1 MPAKRRKKDSK
12 RLKPYHG
19 FRARTG
25 EQTLCSWTV
34 GAVPIVNRFLDRMKL
49 EEILQRHLPP
59 DDRRLKVPTTK
70 GLLLLIRNVLLSRE
84 PMYGLGEWAER
95 YAPDLLGMTTGQL
108 GKLNDDRIGRCLDR
122 LFEAATPQLIMDVV
136 RHVIQEFAVGLDEL
150 HNDSTTVSFYG
161 AYDDASEEGRRRG
174 RATPAI
180 TFGHSKA
187 RRPDL
192 KQLLYILTVTEDG
205 GVPVYFTTASGN
217 VTDDTTH
224 RATWDLMCELV
235 GNVDFLYVAD
245 CKLATSENLK
255 YIASHGGRFIS
266 ILPRTRKEDKT
277 FRQHL
282 LKDPDAIPWEHVYD
296 VHNDE
301 ELVDRLYVYGAKS
314 TSQEGFRLLWF
325 HSLRKEQRDAASR
338 RRVIERTLKELGE
351 LRERLESPNTRFRK
365 RAQVEEAVQ
374 EILTN
379 RGGEAWVRV
388 SIEEMEQETFQQA
401 TRGRPGKDTKYVR
414 KVRTRFTLSMEIDQD
429 KVLESQ
435 TTDGVFPLITNDR
448 EMTPEDVL
456 RAYKRQPLI
465 EKRFSQFKTDFE
477 VAPVCLKEVSRIQA
491 LLCIYFFALVVQ
503 TLLERHVRHAMADA
517 NEQALP
523 LYPEGR
529 ACRAPTARRVFDVFE
544 SVQRHEL
551 KRDGEVETFVTE
563 LTSVQRDLLALLRL
577 DHRSFGR

>member
-1 MPAKRRKKDSK
+1 MPAKRRKKGSK

-136 RHVIQEFAVGLDEL
+136 RHVVEEFAVGLDEL

-245 CKLATSENLK
+245 CKLATSENLQ

-351 LRERLESPNTRFRK
+351 LRERLESPKTRFRK

-374 EILTN
+374 GILTN

-491 LLCIYFFALVVQ
+491 LLCIYFFALLVQ

-517 NEQALP
+517 KEQALP

-551 KRDGEVETFVTE
+551 KRDSEVETFVTE

>member
-1 MPAKRRKKDSK
+1 
-12 RLKPYHG
+12 
-19 FRARTG
+19 
-25 EQTLCSWTV
+25 
-34 GAVPIVNRFLDRMKL
+34 
-49 EEILQRHLPP
+49 
-59 DDRRLKVPTTK
+59 
-70 GLLLLIRNVLLSRE
+70 
-84 PMYGLGEWAER
+84 
-95 YAPDLLGMTTGQL
+95 
-108 GKLNDDRIGRCLDR
+108 
-122 LFEAATPQLIMDVV
+122 
-136 RHVIQEFAVGLDEL
+136 
-150 HNDSTTVSFYG
+150 
-161 AYDDASEEGRRRG
+161 
-174 RATPAI
+174 
-180 TFGHSKA
+180 
-187 RRPDL
+187 
-192 KQLLYILTVTEDG
+192 
-205 GVPVYFTTASGN
+205 
-217 VTDDTTH
+217 
-224 RATWDLMCELV
+224 
-235 GNVDFLYVAD
+235 VDFLYVAD
-245 CKLATSENLK
+245 CKLATSENLQ

-351 LRERLESPNTRFRK
+351 LRERLESPKTRFRK

-388 SIEEMEQETFQQA
+388 SLEEMEQETFQQA

-491 LLCIYFFALVVQ
+491 LLCIYFFALLVQ
-503 TLLERHVRHAMADA
+503 TLLERQVRHAMADA
-517 NEQALP
+517 KEQALP

-563 LTSVQRDLLALLRL
+563 LTAVQRDLLALFRL

>member
-1 MPAKRRKKDSK
+1 MPAKRRKKHTKGS
-12 RLKPYHG
+12 KPYHG

-34 GAVPIVNRFLDRMKL
+34 GAVPIVNHFLDRMKL

-59 DDRRLKVPTTK
+59 DDPRLKVPTSR

-122 LFEAATPQLIMDVV
+122 LFEATTPQLIMDVV
-136 RHVIQEFAVGLDEL
+136 RHVVEEFAVGLDEL

-161 AYDDASEEGRRRG
+161 AYDEAAEEGRRRG
-174 RATPAI
+174 RATAAI
-180 TFGHSKA
+180 TLGHSKA

-224 RATWDLMCELV
+224 RATWDLMCELIGDV
-235 GNVDFLYVAD
+235 NFLYVAD

-282 LKDPDAIPWEHVYD
+282 LKDPDAVPWEHVYD
-296 VHNDE
+296 VNNDE
-301 ELVDRLYVYGAKS
+301 ELVDRLYVYGAKL

-325 HSLRKEQRDAASR
+325 HSLCKEKARCRVAESRD
-338 RRVIERTLKELGE
+338 
-351 LRERLESPNTRFRK
+351 
-365 RAQVEEAVQ
+365 
-374 EILTN
+374 
-379 RGGEAWVRV
+379 
-388 SIEEMEQETFQQA
+388 
-401 TRGRPGKDTKYVR
+401 
-414 KVRTRFTLSMEIDQD
+414 
-429 KVLESQ
+429 
-435 TTDGVFPLITNDR
+435 
-448 EMTPEDVL
+448 
-456 RAYKRQPLI
+456 RAYAQG
-465 EKRFSQFKTDFE
+465 
-477 VAPVCLKEVSRIQA
+477 V
-491 LLCIYFFALVVQ
+491 
-503 TLLERHVRHAMADA
+503 
-517 NEQALP
+517 
-523 LYPEGR
+523 GR
-529 ACRAPTARRVFDVFE
+529 TA
-544 SVQRHEL
+544 
-551 KRDGEVETFVTE
+551 G
-563 LTSVQRDLLALLRL
+563 TS
-577 DHRSFGR
+577 